1 MAKRPLSAL
10 KKLRVLQN
18 LTQQDLANALG
29 ITGETVSNWE
39 RGKAIPTLT
48 IPQFKI
54 LLRVLKVTPEEL
66 PDDFGPMEEPP
77 KTQ

>member
-10 KKLRVLQN
+10 KKLRVMQN
-18 LTQQDLANALG
+18 VTQQELADVLG
-29 ITGETVSNWE
+29 VTVDTISNWE
-39 RGKAIPTLT
+39 RGRAVPKLT

-66 PDDFGPMEEPP
+66 PDDLGPLPEEP
-77 KTQ
+77 